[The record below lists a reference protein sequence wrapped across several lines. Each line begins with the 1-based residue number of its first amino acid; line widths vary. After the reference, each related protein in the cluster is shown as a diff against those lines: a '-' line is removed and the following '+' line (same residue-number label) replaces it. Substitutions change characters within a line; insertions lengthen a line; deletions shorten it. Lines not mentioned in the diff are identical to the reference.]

1 MLFPKRIGLLLA
13 AALAASG
20 LAFLIVTVDSG
31 KMNAEAQ
38 AETQLERQVENKIP
52 KHVPITIK
60 LKKEK
65 EKAFKDIKNE
75 KWLQDFELEVTNTSN
90 KPIYFLDV
98 YVVFLTIVFLY
109 GHTLAIP
116 L

>member
-1 MLFPKRIGLLLA
+1 MPFPKRIGLLLA
-13 AALAASG
+13 ATLAASG

-38 AETQLERQVENKIP
+38 AEPQLERQVENKIP

-65 EKAFKDIKNE
+65 EKAFKDIKNN
-75 KWLQDFELEVTNTSN
+75 KELGISTRPRRTDQTPRESRS
-90 KPIYFLDV
+90 
-98 YVVFLTIVFLY
+98 FLY
-109 GHTLAIP
+109 S
-116 L
+116 